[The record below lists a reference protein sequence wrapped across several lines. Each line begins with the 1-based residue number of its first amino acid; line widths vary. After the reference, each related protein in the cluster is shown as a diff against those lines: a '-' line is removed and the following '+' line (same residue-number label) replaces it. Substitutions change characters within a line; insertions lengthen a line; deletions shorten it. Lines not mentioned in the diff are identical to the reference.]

1 MFNIYVQV
9 IVNKFCLKKVG
20 NLLLVAYE
28 KIHFRDSLN
37 NNMNYTYVI
46 KYTYLIEVSLFPLL
60 KIYCYTKNEKITNTT
75 YYKEDKKYA
84 KEAIM
89 IFRIFYVK
97 INYIG

>member
-28 KIHFRDSLN
+28 KVHFRDLLN

-46 KYTYLIEVSLFPLL
+46 KYTYLIEVLLFPLL
-60 KIYCYTKNEKITNTT
+60 KIYWYTKCEMITNTQHII
-75 YYKEDKKYA
+75 KKI
-84 KEAIM
+84 KNM
-89 IFRIFYVK
+89 QK
-97 INYIG
+97 NQ